1 MNHFIH
7 IKKVYSYYFNYFTL
21 IVLILYYYLFSHK
34 KQSRGQSPSK
44 MSIASN
50 KLRFGL
56 LGLVVCH
63 VGNHAQNGSENQK
76 CKSNNLDRST
86 SDNACHPV
94 SSVSGK
100 ANHHQRQDDA
110 HKLQPVPS
118 LILNTEECQEV
129 DNKEKVGDDDLSSV
143 IYAINAKVT
152 CILTYIRAKAQ
163 N

>member
-1 MNHFIH
+1 
-7 IKKVYSYYFNYFTL
+7 
-21 IVLILYYYLFSHK
+21 
-34 KQSRGQSPSK
+34 

-76 CKSNNLDRST
+76 CKSNNLHRRT
-86 SDNACHPV
+86 SDNTCHPV

-100 ANHHQRQDDA
+100 ANNRQRQDDT
-110 HKLQPVPS
+110 HKLQPVSS

-129 DNKEKVGDDDLSSV
+129 NNKEKVGNDDLSSV
-143 IYAINAKVT
+143 INAINAKFT
-152 CILTYIRAKAQ
+152 YILTYIRAKAQ

>member
-21 IVLILYYYLFSHK
+21 IVLIIYYYLFSHK

-63 VGNHAQNGSENQK
+63 VGNHAQNGSENHK
-76 CKSNNLDRST
+76 CKSNNLDRRAG
-86 SDNACHPV
+86 DNACHPV

-110 HKLQPVPS
+110 HKLQPVSS

-129 DNKEKVGDDDLSSV
+129 DNKEKVGDDNLSSV